1 MRIGV
6 PCFDPLSDRVS
17 QMSLLV
23 SAEVGAGLVHVTA
36 SIPAAGTAGPLTVE
50 PKTWERRTVA
60 VPEEVMELLVPVIA
74 AQPNRDGLLWSRPS
88 DGDCAR

>member
-1 MRIGV
+1 M
-6 PCFDPLSDRVS
+6 
-17 QMSLLV
+17 
-23 SAEVGAGLVHVTA
+23 
-36 SIPAAGTAGPLTVE
+36 E